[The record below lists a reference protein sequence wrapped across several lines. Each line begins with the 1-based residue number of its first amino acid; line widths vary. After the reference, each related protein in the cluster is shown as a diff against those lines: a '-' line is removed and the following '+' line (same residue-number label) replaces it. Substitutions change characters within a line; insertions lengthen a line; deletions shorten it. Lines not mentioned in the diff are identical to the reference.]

1 MFSRPVGE
9 HHDISPNIHNL
20 TQCQFCHSSQGEGV
34 TLRRCSGCKIY
45 MYCSVPCQMNAWK
58 ATHKKECTH
67 IDLPSLA
74 PQGSGQMV
82 VAAMR
87 AFAAKHATTITNVAL
102 EALDVDDDPE
112 RGFQE
117 ALVIRLK
124 LNPEPTLV
132 EKMFQVTDARVCS
145 AGELD
150 IRSQEVFDH
159 LRVCVEDRRS
169 SGGPFTGA
177 KATHGVGVI
186 LYNTDF
192 RLIDIFP
199 VIFSAGDIHLPS
211 LHGRGDVLGDWERA
225 LFRRLNG
232 GILE

>member
-1 MFSRPVGE
+1 
-9 HHDISPNIHNL
+9 
-20 TQCQFCHSSQGEGV
+20 
-34 TLRRCSGCKIY
+34 
-45 MYCSVPCQMNAWK
+45 
-58 ATHKKECTH
+58 
-67 IDLPSLA
+67 
-74 PQGSGQMV
+74 MV

-87 AFAAKHATTITNVAL
+87 AFAAKHETTISTVAL

-112 RGFQE
+112 RGFRE

-132 EKMFQVTDARVCS
+132 EKMFQVTNARVCS
-145 AGELD
+145 ARELGD
-150 IRSQEVFDH
+150 RTRSQEIFDH
-159 LRVCVEDRRS
+159 LRACVKNRRS
-169 SGGPFTGA
+169 SGG

-192 RLIDIFP
+192 RLIDVFP
-199 VIFSAGDIHLPS
+199 VTFSARHIHLPG
-211 LHGRGDVLGDWERA
+211 LHGRGDVLGDWEGA